1 MPIFLKMNIEKT
13 EDYYKNLK
21 AKEICK
27 CAYCQNYV
35 REIKKEYKDLD
46 KYLEGIGVDIEKPFE
61 TMPLEEKD
69 GYIEYAAVQYIVMGN
84 KESFKESKVGNTT
97 ITLADSYPTKDIEE
111 EHFVIEI
118 YPIVLKWTE

>member
-1 MPIFLKMNIEKT
+1 MDIEKT

-21 AKEICK
+21 SKEICQ

-35 REIKKEYKDLD
+35 REIKKEYRDLN

-69 GYIEYAAVQYIVMGN
+69 GYIEYPSVQYIVIGS
-84 KESFKESKVGNTT
+84 KESFKESKVGDVT
-97 ITLADSYPTKDIEE
+97 ITLVDSHPTTDIEG

>member
-21 AKEICK
+21 SKEICQ

-35 REIKKEYKDLD
+35 REIKKEYRDLH

-69 GYIEYAAVQYIVMGN
+69 GYIEYPSVQYIVMGSR
-84 KESFKESKVGNTT
+84 ESFKESKVGDVT
-97 ITLADSYPTKDIEE
+97 ITLGDSHPTTGIEE

-118 YPIVLKWTE
+118 YPIVLKWNE